1 MRLSQPTAKQPAS
14 NQIDWRSNRLSCIL
28 AFGACL
34 PLCTSFAAA
43 QCVGTISDLPTA
55 ATCTAKRPAPKAVAT
70 IDPQRPYRL
79 EELIDIAESN
89 NPRTRIAWEA
99 AKQAAEQV
107 GIARSEYFPRLAGTA
122 LFGNERF
129 INPFPKP
136 LAPLGYTMVESPTID
151 AGLAMEYT
159 VFDFGR
165 RRAQLASSKAQ
176 RLAAVA
182 SFQRVNQDVA
192 YDVVVAYYELV
203 TAQEHLAAIRQIL
216 TTARTTQSAAEA
228 QLANGRA
235 TLPDVLNAKAGTAR
249 AEYDLQT
256 SLGAEEIARVKLR
269 EALGVE
275 PSDAII
281 VEKPAGAPDLTAVST
296 SVASFVEAAL
306 QDRPDLKSL
315 ADKLNAADAEVKAAR
330 SSYRPTVKFESK
342 GSSQSIWPTVSQ
354 PSLGDTTQFVWS
366 TGIELKWNLF
376 DGGLRKHEVLRRASE
391 QRQAA
396 EELREKS
403 DGIAR
408 ETWVAY
414 LQFGTAIHQQ
424 EAAQTL
430 LLAAMTSYDA
440 SLDAYGYGVKNLIDL
455 VNAESQLAEARLAD
469 VEARSAVLTSAANL
483 GYTTGNLLRPRPD
496 AAQSVTTQP

>member
-1 MRLSQPTAKQPAS
+1 MRRIQRTAKQ
-14 NQIDWRSNRLSCIL
+14 IDPRSISLRCIL
-28 AFGACL
+28 FTSIFFL
-34 PLCTSFAAA
+34 FCTFFAAA
-43 QCVGTISDLPTA
+43 QCVGTISDLSTA
-55 ATCTAKRPAPKAVAT
+55 ATCTAKRSAPKTLAT
-70 IDPQRPYRL
+70 IDSRRPYRL
-79 EELIDIAESN
+79 EELIDIAETN
-89 NPRTRIAWEA
+89 NPRTRIAWER
-99 AKQAAEQV
+99 AKQAAEEV
-107 GIARSEYFPRLAGTA
+107 GIARSEYIPRLAGTA

-165 RRAQLASSKAQ
+165 RRAQLESSKAQ
-176 RLAAVA
+176 RLAVVA
-182 SFQRVNQDVA
+182 SFQRANQDVA
-192 YDVVVAYYELV
+192 YDVVVTYYNLV
-203 TAQEHLAAIRQIL
+203 TAQEQLAAIRQIL
-216 TTARTTQSAAEA
+216 ATARTTQSAAEA

-275 PSDAII
+275 PSDAIS
-281 VEKPAGAPDLTAVST
+281 VEQPAGAPDLSAVST

-315 ADKLNAADAEVKAAR
+315 AEKLRAADAEVKTAR
-330 SSYRPTVKFESK
+330 SAYRPTVEFDSK
-342 GSSQSIWPTVSQ
+342 ASSQSIWPTVSQ

-366 TGIELKWNLF
+366 TGIQLKWDLF
-376 DGGLRKHEVLRRASE
+376 DGGLRRHEVLRRTSE

-414 LQFGTAIHQQ
+414 LQFGTAVRQQ

-430 LLAAMTSYDA
+430 LQAATTSYDA

-455 VNAESQLAEARLAD
+455 VNAETQLAEARLAD

-483 GYTTGNLLRPRPD
+483 GYATGNLLRPRSD
-496 AAQSVTTQP
+496 GAQSVTTQP

>member
-1 MRLSQPTAKQPAS
+1 MQPTAKQIDLRSIGQCYILLIVAS
-14 NQIDWRSNRLSCIL
+14 
-28 AFGACL
+28 F
-34 PLCTSFAAA
+34 PLCTFTGAA
-43 QCVGTISDLPTA
+43 QCVGTISDLSTTA
-55 ATCTAKRPAPKAVAT
+55 ACTAKRSVPEARAT
-70 IDPQRPYRL
+70 IDPQHPYRL
-79 EELIDIAESN
+79 EELIDIAETN
-89 NPRTRIAWEA
+89 NPRTRIAWERT
-99 AKQAAEQV
+99 KQAAEEV

-136 LAPLGYTMVESPTID
+136 LAPLGYIMVESPTID

-165 RRAQLASSKAQ
+165 RRAQLDSSKAQ
-176 RLAAVA
+176 RLAEVA

-192 YDVVVAYYELV
+192 YDVVVAYYNLV
-203 TAQEHLAAIRQIL
+203 TAQEQLAAIRQIL
-216 TTARTTQSAAEA
+216 DTARTTQSAAEA
-228 QLANGRA
+228 QLSNGRS

-256 SLGAEEIARVKLR
+256 SLGTEEIARVKLR

-275 PSDAII
+275 PSDAIT
-281 VEKPAGAPDLTAVST
+281 VGPPAGAPDLSAVST
-296 SVASFVEAAL
+296 SVASFVETAL

-315 ADKLNAADAEVKAAR
+315 AEKLRAADAEVKTAR
-330 SSYRPTVKFESK
+330 SAYRPTVEFESK
-342 GSSQSIWPTVSQ
+342 ASSQSIWPTVSQ

-366 TGIELKWNLF
+366 TGVQLKWNFF
-376 DGGLRKHEVLRRASE
+376 DGGMRSHEVLRRASE

-396 EELREKS
+396 EELRGKS
-403 DGIAR
+403 DDIAR

-414 LQFGTAIHQQ
+414 LQFGTAVHQQ
-424 EAAQTL
+424 EAAKTL
-430 LLAAMTSYDA
+430 LLAATTSYDA

-483 GYTTGNLLRPRPD
+483 GYTTGSLLRPRTGGD
-496 AAQSVTTQP
+496 QGATTQP

>member
-1 MRLSQPTAKQPAS
+1 MRRNQSTQKQIAPCL
-14 NQIDWRSNRLSCIL
+14 IGPCCIV
-28 AFGACL
+28 FIGTFF
-34 PLCTSFAAA
+34 PLCTSSAAA
-43 QCVGTISDLPTA
+43 QCVGTISDLSTA
-55 ATCTAKRPAPKAVAT
+55 ATCAAKRLAPKALAT

-79 EELIDIAESN
+79 EELIDIAETN
-89 NPRTRIAWEA
+89 NPSTRIAWER
-99 AKQAAEQV
+99 AKQAAEEA

-136 LAPLGYTMVESPTID
+136 LAPLGYTMVESPTAD

-165 RRAQLASSKAQ
+165 RRAQLDSSKAL
-176 RLAAVA
+176 RLAAAA
-182 SFQRVNQDVA
+182 SFQRANQDVA
-192 YDVVVAYYELV
+192 YDVVASYYNLV
-203 TAQEHLAAIRQIL
+203 TAQEQLAAVRQIL
-216 TTARTTQSAAEA
+216 ATAQTTLSAAEA

-235 TLPDVLNAKAGTAR
+235 TLPDVLNAKAGTAH

-275 PSDAII
+275 PSDAIT
-281 VEKPAGAPDLTAVST
+281 VENPTGAPDLSDVST
-296 SVASFVEAAL
+296 SVSSFVETAL

-315 ADKLNAADAEVKAAR
+315 AERLRAANAEVKKAR
-330 SSYRPTVKFESK
+330 SAYRPTLEFESE
-342 GSSQSIWPTVSQ
+342 GSSQSIWPQVSQ
-354 PSLGDTTQFVWS
+354 PSLGDTTQFVWR
-366 TGIELKWNLF
+366 TGVQLKWNLF
-376 DGGLRKHEVLRRASE
+376 DGGLRRHQELLRTSE

-403 DGIAR
+403 DDIAR

-414 LQFGTAIHQQ
+414 IQFATAVRQQ

-430 LLAAMTSYDA
+430 LLAATTSYDA

-469 VEARSAVLTSAANL
+469 VEARSGVLTSAANL
-483 GYTTGNLLRPRPD
+483 GYTTGNLLRPRSEG
-496 AAQSVTTQP
+496 AQSITTQP

>member
-1 MRLSQPTAKQPAS
+1 MRRTKPTAKQIHP
-14 NQIDWRSNRLSCIL
+14 RSVSLRCIFL
-28 AFGACL
+28 IATFF
-34 PLCTSFAAA
+34 PLCTSSAVA
-43 QCVGTISDLPTA
+43 QCAGTISDLSTA
-55 ATCTAKRPAPKAVAT
+55 ATCTAKTAAPKALAT
-70 IDPQRPYRL
+70 IDPRRPYRL
-79 EELIDIAESN
+79 EELIDIAETN
-89 NPRTRIAWEA
+89 NPRTRIAWER
-99 AKQAAEQV
+99 AKQAAEGI

-151 AGLAMEYT
+151 AGLAMEFT

-165 RRAQLASSKAQ
+165 RRARVESSKAQ

-182 SFQRVNQDVA
+182 SFQRANQDVA
-192 YDVVVAYYELV
+192 YDVVVAYYNLV
-203 TAQEHLAAIRQIL
+203 TAQEQLAAIRQIL
-216 TTARTTQSAAEA
+216 ATARTTQSAAEA

-275 PSDAII
+275 PSDAIS
-281 VEKPAGAPDLTAVST
+281 VEKPAGAPDLSAVSAT
-296 SVASFVEAAL
+296 VASFVEAAL
-306 QDRPDLKSL
+306 KDRPDLKAL
-315 ADKLNAADAEVKAAR
+315 AEKLRAADAEVKTAR
-330 SSYRPTVKFESK
+330 SAYRPTVEFESK

-354 PSLGDTTQFVWS
+354 PSLGNTTQFVWS
-366 TGIELKWNLF
+366 TGVEIKWNLF
-376 DGGLRKHEVLRRASE
+376 DGGLRRHEVLRRSSE
-391 QRQAA
+391 QRQDT
-396 EELREKS
+396 EELREKR
-403 DGIAR
+403 DDIAR

-414 LQFGTAIHQQ
+414 LQFGTAVRQQ

-430 LLAAMTSYDA
+430 LQAATTSYDA

-469 VEARSAVLTSAANL
+469 VEARSAVLTSAADL
-483 GYTTGNLLRPRPD
+483 GYTTGNLLRPRSDGAP
-496 AAQSVTTQP
+496 SVTAQP

>member
-1 MRLSQPTAKQPAS
+1 MRRIQPTAKQFDPRPIS
-14 NQIDWRSNRLSCIL
+14 LRFIFLTGTCFL
-28 AFGACL
+28 
-34 PLCTSFAAA
+34 LCTASAAA
-43 QCVGTISDLPTA
+43 QCVGTISDLSVA
-55 ATCTAKRPAPKAVAT
+55 ANCTAKLSAPKSVANL
-70 IDPQRPYRL
+70 DPQRHYRL

-89 NPRTRIAWEA
+89 NPRTRIAWER
-99 AKQAAEQV
+99 AKQAAEGV
-107 GIARSEYFPRLAGTA
+107 GMARSEYFPRLAGTA
-122 LFGNERF
+122 LFGNARF

-136 LAPLGYTMVESPTID
+136 LAPLGYTMVENPTID
-151 AGLAMEYT
+151 AGLTMEYT

-165 RRAQLASSKAQ
+165 RRAQLEASKAQ

-182 SFQRVNQDVA
+182 SFQRANQDVA
-192 YDVVVAYYELV
+192 YDVVAAYYNLV
-203 TAQEHLAAIRQIL
+203 TAQEQLAAIRQIL
-216 TTARTTQSAAEA
+216 ATARTTQSAAEA

-249 AEYDLQT
+249 AEYDLEK
-256 SLGAEEIARVKLR
+256 SLGDEEIARVKLR

-275 PSDAII
+275 PSDAISI
-281 VEKPAGAPDLTAVST
+281 EKPAGAPDLSAVST

-315 ADKLNAADAEVKAAR
+315 AEKLRAADAEVKTAR
-330 SSYRPTVKFESK
+330 SAYRPTVEFESK

-366 TGIELKWNLF
+366 TGMQLKWNLF
-376 DGGLRKHEVLRRASE
+376 DGGLRKHEVLRRTSE

-414 LQFGTAIHQQ
+414 LQFGTAIRQQ

-430 LLAAMTSYDA
+430 LQAATTSYDA

-483 GYTTGNLLRPRPD
+483 GYTTGNLLRSRPD
-496 AAQSVTTQP
+496 AAPSVTTQP

>member
-1 MRLSQPTAKQPAS
+1 MRRIQPTAI
-14 NQIDWRSNRLSCIL
+14 NIDPRSISLRCIFL
-28 AFGACL
+28 IGTCF
-34 PLCTSFAAA
+34 PLCTFSAAA
-43 QCVGTISDLPTA
+43 QCVGTISDLSTA
-55 ATCTAKRPAPKAVAT
+55 ATCTAKRSAPKALAT

-79 EELIDIAESN
+79 EELIDIAETN
-89 NPRTRIAWEA
+89 NPRTRIAWEG
-99 AKQAAEQV
+99 AKQAAEGV
-107 GIARSEYFPRLAGTA
+107 GIARSEYFPRLAGAA

-165 RRAQLASSKAQ
+165 RRAQLDSSKAQ

-192 YDVVVAYYELV
+192 YDVVVAYYNLV
-203 TAQEHLAAIRQIL
+203 TAQERLAAIRQIL
-216 TTARTTQSAAEA
+216 ATARTTQSAAEA
-228 QLANGRA
+228 QLTNGRA
-235 TLPDVLNAKAGTAR
+235 TLPDVLNAKAGTAH

-256 SLGAEEIARVKLR
+256 SLGDEAIARVKLR
-269 EALGVE
+269 EVLGVE
-275 PSDAII
+275 PSDAIT
-281 VEKPAGAPDLTAVST
+281 VEQPAGAPDLSAVST
-296 SVASFVEAAL
+296 SVASFVETAL

-315 ADKLNAADAEVKAAR
+315 AERLRAADAEVKTARAA
-330 SSYRPTVKFESK
+330 YRPTVEFESK

-366 TGIELKWNLF
+366 TGIQLKWNLF
-376 DGGLRKHEVLRRASE
+376 DGGLRKHEVLRRTSE

-414 LQFGTAIHQQ
+414 LQFGTAVRQQ

-430 LLAAMTSYDA
+430 LLAATTSYDA

-496 AAQSVTTQP
+496 GAPSVTAQP

>member
-1 MRLSQPTAKQPAS
+1 MRRIQPTTKQTDP
-14 NQIDWRSNRLSCIL
+14 RSISLRCIL
-28 AFGACL
+28 LIGTCF
-34 PLCTSFAAA
+34 PLCTISAAA
-43 QCVGTISDLPTA
+43 QCLGTISDLSTA
-55 ATCTAKRPAPKAVAT
+55 ATCTAKMAAPKTLAT
-70 IDPQRPYRL
+70 IDPRRPYRL
-79 EELIDIAESN
+79 EELIDIAETN
-89 NPRTRIAWEA
+89 NSRTRIAWER
-99 AKQAAEQV
+99 AKQAAEGI

-165 RRAQLASSKAQ
+165 RHAQLESSKAQ

-192 YDVVVAYYELV
+192 YDVVVAYYNLV
-203 TAQEHLAAIRQIL
+203 TAQEQLAAIRQIL
-216 TTARTTQSAAEA
+216 ATARTTQSAAEA

-256 SLGAEEIARVKLR
+256 SLGGEEIARVKLR

-275 PSDAII
+275 PSDAIT
-281 VEKPAGAPDLTAVST
+281 VEKPAVAPDLSAVST
-296 SVASFVEAAL
+296 SVASFVETAL

-315 ADKLNAADAEVKAAR
+315 AERLHAADAEVKTAR
-330 SSYRPTVKFESK
+330 SAYRPTVEFESK

-354 PSLGDTTQFVWS
+354 PSLGNTTQFVWS
-366 TGIELKWNLF
+366 TGMQLKWNLF
-376 DGGLRKHEVLRRASE
+376 DGGLRRHEVLRRTSE

-403 DGIAR
+403 DDIVR

-414 LQFGTAIHQQ
+414 LQFGTAVRQQ

-430 LLAAMTSYDA
+430 LLAATTSYDA

-483 GYTTGNLLRPRPD
+483 SYTTGNLLRPRPG
-496 AAQSVTTQP
+496 AVRSVTTQP

>member
-1 MRLSQPTAKQPAS
+1 MAALPA
-14 NQIDWRSNRLSCIL
+14 
-28 AFGACL
+28 
-34 PLCTSFAAA
+34 
-43 QCVGTISDLPTA
+43 A
-55 ATCTAKRPAPKAVAT
+55 ATCTEKWDAPKTLAT

-89 NPRTRIAWEA
+89 NPRTRIAWER
-99 AKQAAEQV
+99 AKQAAEGI
-107 GIARSEYFPRLAGTA
+107 GIARSEYFPRLAGNA

-165 RRAQLASSKAQ
+165 RRAQMDANKAQ

-192 YDVVVAYYELV
+192 YDVVVAYYNLI
-203 TAQEHLAAIRQIL
+203 TAQERLAAVRQIL
-216 TTARTTQSAAEA
+216 DTAHTTQSVAEA

-249 AEYDLQT
+249 AEYDLQAT
-256 SLGAEEIARVKLR
+256 VGAEEIARVKLR

-275 PSDAII
+275 PSDAMT
-281 VEKPAGAPDLTAVST
+281 VARPAGTPDLSAVSA
-296 SVASFVEAAL
+296 SVASFVQTAL
-306 QDRPDLKSL
+306 QHRPDLKSL
-315 ADKLNAADAEVKAAR
+315 AERLQAADAEVKTAR
-330 SSYRPTVKFESK
+330 SAYRPTVEFESK
-342 GSSQSIWPTVSQ
+342 ASSQSIWPTVSQ
-354 PSLGDTTQFVWS
+354 PSLGDTTQFIWS
-366 TGIELKWNLF
+366 TGVELKWNLF
-376 DGGLRKHEVLRRASE
+376 DGGLRRHEVMRRASE
-391 QRQAA
+391 QRQAT

-403 DGIAR
+403 DNIAR

-414 LQFGTAIHQQ
+414 LQFGTAVRQQ
-424 EAAQTL
+424 EAARTL
-430 LLAAMTSYDA
+430 LQAATTSYDA

-469 VEARSAVLTSAANL
+469 VEARSMVLTSAANL
-483 GYTTGNLLRPRPD
+483 GYTTGNLLRPRAD
-496 AAQSVTTQP
+496 GGQTVTTQP

>member
-1 MRLSQPTAKQPAS
+1 MNQGKPAAKQIEPHS
-14 NQIDWRSNRLSCIL
+14 VSLLGGLLLR
-28 AFGACL
+28 ACFL
-34 PLCTSFAAA
+34 LCTSAAAA

-55 ATCTAKRPAPKAVAT
+55 ATCTARMEAPKALAT
-70 IDPQRPYRL
+70 IDPRRPYRL
-79 EELIDIAESN
+79 EELIDIAETN
-89 NPRTRIAWEA
+89 NPRTRIAWER
-99 AKQAAEQV
+99 AKQAAEGI

-165 RRAQLASSKAQ
+165 RHAQLESSKAE

-182 SFQRVNQDVA
+182 SFQRANQDVA
-192 YDVVVAYYELV
+192 YDVVVAYYDLV
-203 TAQEHLAAIRQIL
+203 TAQEQLAAIRQIL
-216 TTARTTQSAAEA
+216 ATAQTTQAAAEA

-235 TLPDVLNAKAGTAR
+235 TLPDVLNARAGTAH

-256 SLGAEEIARVKLR
+256 SLGAEEMARVKLR

-281 VEKPAGAPDLTAVST
+281 VEKPGGQPDLSAVST
-296 SVASFVEAAL
+296 SVASFVDTAL

-315 ADKLNAADAEVKAAR
+315 AEKLRAADAEVKKTR
-330 SSYRPTVKFESK
+330 SAYRPTVEFESRA
-342 GSSQSIWPTVSQ
+342 SSQSIWPTLSQ

-366 TGIELKWNLF
+366 TGAQLKWNLF
-376 DGGLRKHEVLRRASE
+376 DGGLRRHEVLRRAAE

-403 DGIAR
+403 DDIAR

-414 LQFGTAIHQQ
+414 IQFGTAVRRQQ
-424 EAAQTL
+424 AAQTL
-430 LLAAMTSYDA
+430 LLAATTSYDA
-440 SLDAYGYGVKNLIDL
+440 SPDAYGYGVKNLIDL

-483 GYTTGNLLRPRPD
+483 GYTTGSLLRPPTD
-496 AAQSVTTQP
+496 GAQSATTQPQP

>member
-1 MRLSQPTAKQPAS
+1 
-14 NQIDWRSNRLSCIL
+14 
-28 AFGACL
+28 
-34 PLCTSFAAA
+34 
-43 QCVGTISDLPTA
+43 VGTISDLSTA
-55 ATCTAKRPAPKAVAT
+55 ATCTAKLSTPKTRANL
-70 IDPQRPYRL
+70 DPQRPYRL

-89 NPRTRIAWEA
+89 NPRTRISWER
-99 AKQAAEQV
+99 AKQAAE
-107 GIARSEYFPRLAGTA
+107 GIGLARSEYFPRLAGTA
-122 LFGNERF
+122 LFANERF

-165 RRAQLASSKAQ
+165 RRAQLDSSKAQ

-182 SFQRVNQDVA
+182 SFQRINQDVA
-192 YDVVVAYYELV
+192 YDVVVAYYNLV
-203 TAQEHLAAIRQIL
+203 TAQKRLDAIRQIL
-216 TTARTTQSAAEA
+216 ATARATQSAAEA

-249 AEYDLQT
+249 AEYDLEK
-256 SLGAEEIARVKLR
+256 SLGDEEIARVKLR

-275 PSDAII
+275 PSDAIT
-281 VEKPAGAPDLTAVST
+281 VEQPTSAPDLSAVST
-296 SVASFVEAAL
+296 SVASFVETAL

-315 ADKLNAADAEVKAAR
+315 AEKIHAADAEVKAAR
-330 SSYRPTVKFESK
+330 SAYRPTVEFESK
-342 GSSQSIWPTVSQ
+342 ASSQSIWPTVSQ

-366 TGIELKWNLF
+366 TGVQLKWNLF
-376 DGGLRKHEVLRRASE
+376 DGGLRRHEVLRRASE
-391 QRQAA
+391 QRQTA

-403 DGIAR
+403 DDIAR

-414 LQFGTAIHQQ
+414 LQFGTAVRQQ
-424 EAAQTL
+424 EAARTL
-430 LLAAMTSYDA
+430 LLAATTSYDA

-483 GYTTGNLLRPRPD
+483 GYTTGNLLRPRTDSSP
-496 AAQSVTTQP
+496 SVATQP

>member
-1 MRLSQPTAKQPAS
+1 MRRIQPGEK
-14 NQIDWRSNRLSCIL
+14 QIDPRSISPRCIL
-28 AFGACL
+28 LIGICF

-43 QCVGTISDLPTA
+43 QCVGTISDLSTA
-55 ATCTAKRPAPKAVAT
+55 ATCTAKVAAPKTVAN
-70 IDPQRPYRL
+70 IDPRHAYRL
-79 EELIDIAESN
+79 EELIDIAETS
-89 NPRTRIAWEA
+89 NPRTRIAWER
-99 AKQAAEQV
+99 AKQAAEGV

-136 LAPLGYTMVESPTID
+136 LAPLGYTMVENPTID

-165 RRAQLASSKAQ
+165 RHAQLESSKAQ

-182 SFQRVNQDVA
+182 SFQRANQDVA
-192 YDVVVAYYELV
+192 YDVVVAYYNLV
-203 TAQEHLAAIRQIL
+203 TAQERLAAIRQIL
-216 TTARTTQSAAEA
+216 ATARTTQSAAEA

-256 SLGAEEIARVKLR
+256 SLGDEEIARVKLR

-281 VEKPAGAPDLTAVST
+281 VEKPVSAPDLSAVST
-296 SVASFVEAAL
+296 SVVSFVETAL
-306 QDRPDLKSL
+306 QDRLDLKSL
-315 ADKLNAADAEVKAAR
+315 AERLSAADAEVKKAR
-330 SSYRPTVKFESK
+330 SAYRPTVEFESK

-354 PSLGDTTQFVWS
+354 PSLGDTTQLVWS
-366 TGIELKWNLF
+366 TGVELKWNLF
-376 DGGLRKHEVLRRASE
+376 DGGLRRYEVLRRTSE

-414 LQFGTAIHQQ
+414 LQFGTAIRQQ

-430 LLAAMTSYDA
+430 LLAATTSYDA
-440 SLDAYGYGVKNLIDL
+440 SMDAYKYGVKNLIDL

-483 GYTTGNLLRPRPD
+483 GYTTGNLLRPRAEVAP
-496 AAQSVTTQP
+496 SVTTQP

>member
-1 MRLSQPTAKQPAS
+1 M
-14 NQIDWRSNRLSCIL
+14 
-28 AFGACL
+28 
-34 PLCTSFAAA
+34 
-43 QCVGTISDLPTA
+43 GTISDLSAA
-55 ATCTAKRPAPKAVAT
+55 ATCTAKIAAPKALAV

-79 EELIDIAESN
+79 EELIDIAETN
-89 NPRTRIAWEA
+89 NPRTRIAWERA
-99 AKQAAEQV
+99 RQAAEEV
-107 GIARSEYFPRLAGTA
+107 GFARSEYFPRLAGAA

-165 RRAQLASSKAQ
+165 RRAQLDSSKAQ
-176 RLAAVA
+176 RLAAAA
-182 SFQRVNQDVA
+182 SFQRTNQDVA
-192 YDVVVAYYELV
+192 YDVVVAYYNLV
-203 TAQEHLAAIRQIL
+203 TAQEQLAAIRQIL
-216 TTARTTQSAAEA
+216 ATARTTQSAAEA

-256 SLGAEEIARVKLR
+256 SLGDEQIARVKLR

-275 PSDAII
+275 PSDAIT
-281 VEKPAGAPDLTAVST
+281 VEKPADAPDLSTVST
-296 SVASFVEAAL
+296 SVASFVETAL

-315 ADKLNAADAEVKAAR
+315 AERLRAADAEVKTAR
-330 SSYRPTVKFESK
+330 SADRPTVEFESK
-342 GSSQSIWPTVSQ
+342 ASSQSIWPTVSQ

-366 TGIELKWNLF
+366 TGVELKWNLF
-376 DGGLRKHEVLRRASE
+376 DGGVRRHEVLRRTSE
-391 QRQAA
+391 QRQTA

-414 LQFGTAIHQQ
+414 IQFGTAIRQQ

-430 LLAAMTSYDA
+430 LLAATTSYEA

-483 GYTTGNLLRPRPD
+483 GYTTGNLLRPRSNG
-496 AAQSVTTQP
+496 AQSVTAQP

>member
-1 MRLSQPTAKQPAS
+1 MRRSQPAAKQSAS
-14 NQIDWRSNRLSCIL
+14 IQFAPRSIRLLCIL
-28 AFGACL
+28 LIGAFF
-34 PLCTSFAAA
+34 PLCTSFVAA
-43 QCVGTISDLPTA
+43 QCVGTISDLSTA
-55 ATCTAKRPAPKAVAT
+55 ATCTAKTAAPKALAT
-70 IDPQRPYRL
+70 IDPQRRYRL
-79 EELIDIAESN
+79 EELIDIAETN
-89 NPRTRIAWEA
+89 NPRTRIAWER
-99 AKQAAEQV
+99 AKQAAEGV

-151 AGLAMEYT
+151 AGLAVEYT

-165 RRAQLASSKAQ
+165 RRAQLDSSLAQ

-182 SFQRVNQDVA
+182 GFQRVNQDVA
-192 YDVVVAYYELV
+192 YDVVVAYYNLV
-203 TAQEHLAAIRQIL
+203 TAQEKLAAIQQIL
-216 TTARTTQSAAEA
+216 ATARTTQSAAEA

-256 SLGAEEIARVKLR
+256 SLGAEEIARVKLC

-275 PSDAII
+275 PSDAIR
-281 VEKPAGAPDLTAVST
+281 VEKPAGAPDLSAVST
-296 SVASFVEAAL
+296 SVSSFVETAL

-315 ADKLNAADAEVKAAR
+315 AERLRAADAEVKATR
-330 SSYRPTVKFESK
+330 SAYRPTVAFESE
-342 GSSQSIWPTVSQ
+342 GSSQSIWPAVSQ

-366 TGIELKWNLF
+366 TGVELKWNLF
-376 DGGLRKHEVLRRASE
+376 DGGLRRHEVLRRASE

-403 DGIAR
+403 DDIVR

-414 LQFGTAIHQQ
+414 LQFGTAVRQQ
-424 EAAQTL
+424 EAARTL
-430 LLAAMTSYDA
+430 LLAATTSYDA

-483 GYTTGNLLRPRPD
+483 GYTTGNLLRPRSD
-496 AAQSVTTQP
+496 GAQSVTTQP

>member
-1 MRLSQPTAKQPAS
+1 MRRIQPTAKQFDPRPIS
-14 NQIDWRSNRLSCIL
+14 LRFIFLTGTCFL
-28 AFGACL
+28 
-34 PLCTSFAAA
+34 LCTASAAA
-43 QCVGTISDLPTA
+43 QCVGTISDLSVA
-55 ATCTAKRPAPKAVAT
+55 ANCTAKLSAPKSVANL
-70 IDPQRPYRL
+70 DPQRHYRL
-79 EELIDIAESN
+79 EELIDIAETN
-89 NPRTRIAWEA
+89 NPRTRIAWER
-99 AKQAAEQV
+99 AKQAAEGV
-107 GIARSEYFPRLAGTA
+107 GMARSEYFPRLAGTA
-122 LFGNERF
+122 LFGNARF

-136 LAPLGYTMVESPTID
+136 LAPLGYTMVENPTID
-151 AGLAMEYT
+151 AGLTMEYT

-165 RRAQLASSKAQ
+165 RRAQLEASKAQ

-182 SFQRVNQDVA
+182 SFQRANQDVA
-192 YDVVVAYYELV
+192 YDVVAAYYNLV
-203 TAQEHLAAIRQIL
+203 TAQEQLAAIRQIL
-216 TTARTTQSAAEA
+216 ATARTTQSATEA

-249 AEYDLQT
+249 AEYDLEK
-256 SLGAEEIARVKLR
+256 SLGDEEIARVKLR

-275 PSDAII
+275 PSDAIS
-281 VEKPAGAPDLTAVST
+281 VEKPAGAPDLSAVSA
-296 SVASFVEAAL
+296 SVASFVETAL

-315 ADKLNAADAEVKAAR
+315 AEKLRAADAEVKTAR
-330 SSYRPTVKFESK
+330 SAYRPTVEFESR

-354 PSLGDTTQFVWS
+354 PSLGDTTQLVWS

-376 DGGLRKHEVLRRASE
+376 DGGLRKHEVLRRTSE

-403 DGIAR
+403 DSIAR

-414 LQFGTAIHQQ
+414 LQFGTAIRQQ

-430 LLAAMTSYDA
+430 LQAATTSYDA

-483 GYTTGNLLRPRPD
+483 GYTTGNLLRSRPD
-496 AAQSVTTQP
+496 AAPSVTTQP

>member
-1 MRLSQPTAKQPAS
+1 MA
-14 NQIDWRSNRLSCIL
+14 
-28 AFGACL
+28 
-34 PLCTSFAAA
+34 
-43 QCVGTISDLPTA
+43 
-55 ATCTAKRPAPKAVAT
+55 APKTLAT
-70 IDPQRPYRL
+70 VDPRRPYRL

-89 NPRTRIAWEA
+89 NPRTRIEWER
-99 AKQAAEQV
+99 AKQAAEAV
-107 GIARSEYFPRLAGTA
+107 GLARSEYFPRLAGTT

-165 RRAQLASSKAQ
+165 RSAQLDSSKAQ
-176 RLAAVA
+176 QLAAVA
-182 SFQRVNQDVA
+182 SFQRANQDVA
-192 YDVVVAYYELV
+192 YDVVVAYYNLV
-203 TAQEHLAAIRQIL
+203 TAQERLAAIRQIL
-216 TTARTTQSAAEA
+216 ATARTTQSAAEA

-249 AEYDLQT
+249 AEYDLEK
-256 SLGAEEIARVKLR
+256 SLGDDQIARVKLR

-275 PSDAII
+275 PSDAIT
-281 VEKPAGAPDLTAVST
+281 VEQPEVAPDLAAVST
-296 SVASFVEAAL
+296 SVASFVETAL
-306 QDRPDLKSL
+306 RDRPDLKSL
-315 ADKLNAADAEVKAAR
+315 AEKLHVADAEVKAAR
-330 SSYRPTVKFESK
+330 SAYRPTVEFEAK

-366 TGIELKWNLF
+366 TGVRLKWNLF
-376 DGGLRKHEVLRRASE
+376 DGGQRRHEVLRHTSE
-391 QRQAA
+391 QRQVA
-396 EELREKS
+396 EELRKKS
-403 DGIAR
+403 DDIAR

-414 LQFGTAIHQQ
+414 IQFGTAVRQQ

-430 LLAAMTSYDA
+430 LLAATTSYDA

-483 GYTTGNLLRPRPD
+483 SYMTGNLLRPQPVG
-496 AAQSVTTQP
+496 AQSVTTQP

>member
-1 MRLSQPTAKQPAS
+1 MRRIQPTAIH
-14 NQIDWRSNRLSCIL
+14 IDPRSISLRCIFL
-28 AFGACL
+28 IGTCF
-34 PLCTSFAAA
+34 PLCTFSAAA
-43 QCVGTISDLPTA
+43 QCVGTISDLSTA
-55 ATCTAKRPAPKAVAT
+55 ATCTAKMAAPKALAT
-70 IDPQRPYRL
+70 IDPRSPYRL
-79 EELIDIAESN
+79 EELIDIAETN
-89 NPRTRIAWEA
+89 NPRTRIAWER
-99 AKQAAEQV
+99 AKQAAEGV
-107 GIARSEYFPRLAGTA
+107 GIARSDYFPRLAGTA

-165 RRAQLASSKAQ
+165 RRAQLESSKAQ

-192 YDVVVAYYELV
+192 YDVVVAYYNLV
-203 TAQEHLAAIRQIL
+203 TAQERLAAIRQIL
-216 TTARTTQSAAEA
+216 ATARTTQSAAEA

-235 TLPDVLNAKAGTAR
+235 TLPDVLNAKAGTAH

-256 SLGAEEIARVKLR
+256 SLGDEEIARVKLR

-275 PSDAII
+275 PSDAITI
-281 VEKPAGAPDLTAVST
+281 EQPVGAPDLSAVST
-296 SVASFVEAAL
+296 SVASFVETAL

-315 ADKLNAADAEVKAAR
+315 AERLRAADAEVKKAR
-330 SSYRPTVKFESK
+330 SAYRPTVEFESK

-366 TGIELKWNLF
+366 TGIQIKWNLF
-376 DGGLRKHEVLRRASE
+376 DGGLRRHEVLRRTSE

-403 DGIAR
+403 DDIAR

-414 LQFGTAIHQQ
+414 LQFGTAIRQQ

-430 LLAAMTSYDA
+430 LLAATTSYDA

-496 AAQSVTTQP
+496 GAPSVTAQP

>member
-1 MRLSQPTAKQPAS
+1 MRRIQPTAKQ
-14 NQIDWRSNRLSCIL
+14 IDPRSISLRCIL
-28 AFGACL
+28 LICICS
-34 PLCTSFAAA
+34 PLCTFPAAA
-43 QCVGTISDLPTA
+43 QCVGTITALSTA
-55 ATCTAKRPAPKAVAT
+55 ATCTAKMAAPKTLAT

-79 EELIDIAESN
+79 EELIDIAENN
-89 NPRTRIAWEA
+89 NPRTRIAWER
-99 AKQAAEQV
+99 AKQAAEGV
-107 GIARSEYFPRLAGTA
+107 GTARSEYFPRLAGTA

-165 RRAQLASSKAQ
+165 RHAQLDSSKAQ

-182 SFQRVNQDVA
+182 NFQRANQDVA
-192 YDVVVAYYELV
+192 YDVVVAYYNLV
-203 TAQEHLAAIRQIL
+203 TAQEQLAAIRQIL
-216 TTARTTQSAAEA
+216 ATARTTQSAAEA

-275 PSDAII
+275 PSDAIT
-281 VEKPAGAPDLTAVST
+281 VEKPAGAPDLSAVSA
-296 SVASFVEAAL
+296 SVASFVETAL

-315 ADKLNAADAEVKAAR
+315 AEKLSAADAEVKSAR
-330 SSYRPTVKFESK
+330 SAYRPTVEFESK

-354 PSLGDTTQFVWS
+354 PSLGNTTQFVWS
-366 TGIELKWNLF
+366 TGVELKWNLF
-376 DGGLRKHEVLRRASE
+376 DGGLRRHEVLRRASE

-403 DGIAR
+403 DSIAR

-414 LQFGTAIHQQ
+414 LQFGTAVRQQ

-430 LLAAMTSYDA
+430 LLAATTSYDA

-483 GYTTGNLLRPRPD
+483 GYTTGNLLRPRTD
-496 AAQSVTTQP
+496 GAQPVTTQR

>member
-1 MRLSQPTAKQPAS
+1 MRQIQPITKQIVPRA
-14 NQIDWRSNRLSCIL
+14 IRLRWIFFMGTC
-28 AFGACL
+28 F
-34 PLCTSFAAA
+34 PLCTLPAAA
-43 QCVGTISDLPTA
+43 QCVGTISDLSTA
-55 ATCTAKRPAPKAVAT
+55 ATCTAKMRAPQTLAT
-70 IDPQRPYRL
+70 IDTQRPYRL

-89 NPRTRIAWEA
+89 NPRTRIAWER
-99 AKQAAEQV
+99 AKQAAEGI

-136 LAPLGYTMVESPTID
+136 LAPLGYTMVESPTVD

-165 RRAQLASSKAQ
+165 RHAQLDSSKAQ

-192 YDVVVAYYELV
+192 YDVVVAYYNLV
-203 TAQEHLAAIRQIL
+203 TAQEQLAAIRQIL
-216 TTARTTQSAAEA
+216 ATARTTQSAAEA

-249 AEYDLQT
+249 AEYDLQK
-256 SLGAEEIARVKLR
+256 SLGAEETARVKLR

-275 PSDAII
+275 PSDAIT
-281 VEKPAGAPDLTAVST
+281 VEQPAGAPDLSAVSN
-296 SVASFVEAAL
+296 SVASFVETAL

-315 ADKLNAADAEVKAAR
+315 AERLRAADAEVIAAR
-330 SSYRPTVKFESK
+330 SAYRPTVEFESK
-342 GSSQSIWPTVSQ
+342 ASSQSIWPTVSQ

-366 TGIELKWNLF
+366 TGVELKWNLF
-376 DGGLRKHEVLRRASE
+376 DGGLRRHEVLRRASE

-396 EELREKS
+396 DELREKS
-403 DGIAR
+403 DGITR

-414 LQFGTAIHQQ
+414 IQFGTAVRQQ

-430 LLAAMTSYDA
+430 LHAATTSYDA

-483 GYTTGNLLRPRPD
+483 GYTTGSLLRPRSD
-496 AAQSVTTQP
+496 SAQTATTQP

>member
-1 MRLSQPTAKQPAS
+1 MQQIHPTAKQ
-14 NQIDWRSNRLSCIL
+14 IDPRSSSLCRIFLT
-28 AFGACL
+28 GACFL
-34 PLCTSFAAA
+34 LCTFSAAA
-43 QCVGTISDLPTA
+43 QCVGTISDLSTA
-55 ATCTAKRPAPKAVAT
+55 ATCTAKMTAPQALAT
-70 IDPQRPYRL
+70 IDPRHSYRL
-79 EELIDIAESN
+79 EELIDIAETN
-89 NPRTRIAWEA
+89 NPRTRIAWES
-99 AKQAAEQV
+99 AKQAAEGI

-165 RRAQLASSKAQ
+165 RRAQLDSSKAQ
-176 RLAAVA
+176 RFAAVA

-192 YDVVVAYYELV
+192 YDVVVAYYNLV
-203 TAQEHLAAIRQIL
+203 TAQEQLAAVRQIL
-216 TTARTTQSAAEA
+216 ATARTTQSAAEA

-235 TLPDVLNAKAGTAR
+235 TLPDVLNAKAGTAH

-256 SLGAEEIARVKLR
+256 TLGDEEIARVKLR

-275 PSDAII
+275 PSDAIT
-281 VEKPAGAPDLTAVST
+281 VEKPAGAPDLSAVST
-296 SVASFVEAAL
+296 SVASFVENAL

-315 ADKLNAADAEVKAAR
+315 AERLRAADAEVKKAR
-330 SSYRPTVKFESK
+330 SAYRPTVEFESK

-366 TGIELKWNLF
+366 TGIQLKWNLF
-376 DGGLRKHEVLRRASE
+376 DGGLRRHEVLRRTSE

-403 DGIAR
+403 DDIAR

-414 LQFGTAIHQQ
+414 LQFGTAVRQQ

-430 LLAAMTSYDA
+430 LLAATTSYDA

-483 GYTTGNLLRPRPD
+483 GYTTGNLLRPRPNG
-496 AAQSVTTQP
+496 AQPATTQP

>member
-1 MRLSQPTAKQPAS
+1 MRRIHPTAKQSAA
-14 NQIDWRSNRLSCIL
+14 NQFAPRSIRLRCIL
-28 AFGACL
+28 LIGTCF
-34 PLCTSFAAA
+34 PICTSFAAA
-43 QCVGTISDLPTA
+43 QCVGTISDLSTA
-55 ATCTAKRPAPKAVAT
+55 ATCTAKIATPKTLAA
-70 IDPQRPYRL
+70 IDPERPYRL
-79 EELIDIAESN
+79 EELIDIAETN
-89 NPRTRIAWEA
+89 NPRTRIAWEG
-99 AKQAAEQV
+99 AKQAAERV

-122 LFGNERF
+122 LFGNARF

-151 AGLAMEYT
+151 AGLAMEFT

-165 RRAQLASSKAQ
+165 RRAQLDSSKAR

-182 SFQRVNQDVA
+182 NFQRANQDVA
-192 YDVVVAYYELV
+192 YDVVVAYYNLV
-203 TAQEHLAAIRQIL
+203 TAQEQLAAIRQIL
-216 TTARTTQSAAEA
+216 ATARTTQSAAEA

-235 TLPDVLNAKAGTAR
+235 TLPDVLNAKARTAR
-249 AEYDLQT
+249 AEYDLEK
-256 SLGAEEIARVKLR
+256 SLGDEEIARVKLR

-281 VEKPAGAPDLTAVST
+281 IEKPAGAPDLSAVST
-296 SVASFVEAAL
+296 SVASFVETAL
-306 QDRPDLKSL
+306 QNRPDLKSL
-315 ADKLNAADAEVKAAR
+315 AEKLRAADADVKAAH
-330 SSYRPTVKFESK
+330 SAYRPTVEFESK

-414 LQFGTAIHQQ
+414 LQFGTAIRQQ
-424 EAAQTL
+424 EAARTL
-430 LLAAMTSYDA
+430 LLAATTSYDA

-483 GYTTGNLLRPRPD
+483 GYTTGNLPRPRPD
-496 AAQSVTTQP
+496 AALSVTTQP

>member
-1 MRLSQPTAKQPAS
+1 MRRIQRTAKQ
-14 NQIDWRSNRLSCIL
+14 IDPRSISLRCIFL
-28 AFGACL
+28 IGTCF
-34 PLCTSFAAA
+34 PVCTSSATA
-43 QCVGTISDLPTA
+43 QCVGTISDLSTA
-55 ATCTAKRPAPKAVAT
+55 ATCTAKMAAPKTLAT
-70 IDPQRPYRL
+70 IDPRHPYRL
-79 EELIDIAESN
+79 EELIDIAETN
-89 NPRTRIAWEA
+89 NPRTRIAWER
-99 AKQAAEQV
+99 AKQAAEAV
-107 GIARSEYFPRLAGTA
+107 GIARSEYFPHLAGTA
-122 LFGNERF
+122 LFGNVRF

-165 RRAQLASSKAQ
+165 RHAQLESSKAQ
-176 RLAAVA
+176 RFAAVA
-182 SFQRVNQDVA
+182 SFQRANQDVA
-192 YDVVVAYYELV
+192 YDVVVAYYNLV
-203 TAQEHLAAIRQIL
+203 TAQEQLAAIRQIL
-216 TTARTTQSAAEA
+216 ATARTTQSAAGA

-275 PSDAII
+275 PSDAIS
-281 VEKPAGAPDLTAVST
+281 VEKPASAPDLSAVST
-296 SVASFVEAAL
+296 SVASFVETAL

-315 ADKLNAADAEVKAAR
+315 GEKLRAADAEVKTAR
-330 SSYRPTVKFESK
+330 SAYRPTVEFESK

-366 TGIELKWNLF
+366 TGIQLKWDLF
-376 DGGLRKHEVLRRASE
+376 DGGLRRHEVLRRTSE

-414 LQFGTAIHQQ
+414 LQFGTAVRQQ

-430 LLAAMTSYDA
+430 LLAATTSYDA

-483 GYTTGNLLRPRPD
+483 GYATGNLLRPRSD
-496 AAQSVTTQP
+496 GAQSVTTQP

>member
-1 MRLSQPTAKQPAS
+1 
-14 NQIDWRSNRLSCIL
+14 
-28 AFGACL
+28 
-34 PLCTSFAAA
+34 
-43 QCVGTISDLPTA
+43 
-55 ATCTAKRPAPKAVAT
+55 
-70 IDPQRPYRL
+70 
-79 EELIDIAESN
+79 
-89 NPRTRIAWEA
+89 
-99 AKQAAEQV
+99 
-107 GIARSEYFPRLAGTA
+107 
-122 LFGNERF
+122 
-129 INPFPKP
+129 
-136 LAPLGYTMVESPTID
+136 
-151 AGLAMEYT
+151 MEYT

-165 RRAQLASSKAQ
+165 RRAQLNSSKAAQ
-176 RLAAVA
+176 LAAAA

-192 YDVVVAYYELV
+192 YDVVVAYYNLV
-203 TAQEHLAAIRQIL
+203 TAQERLAAIRQIL
-216 TTARTTQSAAEA
+216 ATARTTQAAAEA

-235 TLPDVLNAKAGTAR
+235 TLPDVLNAMAGTAR

-275 PSDAII
+275 PSDAIT
-281 VEKPAGAPDLTAVST
+281 VEQPAGTPDLSAVST
-296 SVASFVEAAL
+296 SVESFVEAAL

-315 ADKLNAADAEVKAAR
+315 AEKLHAADAEVKTAR
-330 SSYRPTVKFESK
+330 SAYQPTVEFESK

-354 PSLGDTTQFVWS
+354 PSLGNTTQFVWS
-366 TGIELKWNLF
+366 TGIELKWSLF
-376 DGGLRKHEVLRRASE
+376 DGGLRKREVLRRTSE
-391 QRQAA
+391 QRQAT

-414 LQFGTAIHQQ
+414 LQFGTAIRQQ

-430 LLAAMTSYDA
+430 LQAATTSYDA

-483 GYTTGNLLRPRPD
+483 GYTTGSLLRPPTD
-496 AAQSVTTQP
+496 GAQSATTQP